1 MKIWTVLASLVV
13 ASAALAAED
22 LYRWVDEKGQVTYSD
37 LPPPPFVETARQKRF
52 GEKAGTQQLP
62 YALQVA
68 TRNFPVTL
76 YNTDCGA
83 TCDQAVKLLTTRGVP
98 FTQKNAKD
106 AQVAA
111 ELMKL
116 AEGKLIAPVLLVGKS
131 AVKGFEAS
139 AWQSALDI
147 GGYPKSNQLPGNY
160 PAKRLAESS
169 TPNTNKEAGQKPKE
183 QE

>member
-13 ASAALAAED
+13 ASPATAAED

-37 LPPPPFVETARQKRF
+37 LPPPPSVEVARQKRF

-76 YNTDCGA
+76 YTTDCGA
-83 TCDQAVKLLTTRGVP
+83 ACDQAGKLLTTRGVP

-106 AQVAA
+106 PQVAA

-116 AEGKLIAPVLLVGKS
+116 ADGKLIAPMLLVGKS
-131 AVKGFEAS
+131 AVKGFEEG

-147 GGYPKSNQLPGNY
+147 AGYPKSNQLPGNY
-160 PAKRLAESS
+160 PIKKLAESQA
-169 TPNTNKEAGQKPKE
+169 PAADKDAGQKPKE
-183 QE
+183 